1 MEESKAE
8 RFLRIAEPRVNRACK
23 AIRLVANLA
32 SSGYESTESQV
43 EAMFA
48 AMQGELDAARAAFCK
63 KQDKKFKF

>member
-48 AMQGELDAARAAFCK
+48 AMQPVGPYPYSPAAPG
-63 KQDKKFKF
+63 